1 MMSMGNLSRLIE
13 SDLTEAGRM
22 RGRFAGMIRTALRRL
37 IVMKKRMDYWQYSC
51 DGWML
56 QELAIN
62 SGTGQGALIK
72 VAWVSPN

>member
-37 IVMKKRMDYWQYSC
+37 IVMKKMVDYWQYSC
-51 DGWML
+51 DG
-56 QELAIN
+56 
-62 SGTGQGALIK
+62 
-72 VAWVSPN
+72 